1 MLYFVALMATFV
13 SVALYVSINTAKVG
27 MTFFMSSSLDM
38 YDPVSDTPA
47 RVRAA
52 GLHHAARAASP
63 RAARPGAGPHHAPL
77 TRPVRHVSRCAT
89 SS

>member
-47 RVRAA
+47 RVRAGGGCTA
-52 GLHHAARAASP
+52 P
-63 RAARPGAGPHHAPL
+63 RAPHRRALRAPGLART
-77 TRPVRHVSRCAT
+77 TRRSRALYVM
-89 SS
+89 

>member
-27 MTFFMSSSLDM
+27 MTFFMSRSLAM

-47 RVRAA
+47 KVRAA
-52 GLHHAARAASP
+52 GLHHAASP

-77 TRPVRHVSRCAT
+77 TRAHTVV
-89 SS
+89 